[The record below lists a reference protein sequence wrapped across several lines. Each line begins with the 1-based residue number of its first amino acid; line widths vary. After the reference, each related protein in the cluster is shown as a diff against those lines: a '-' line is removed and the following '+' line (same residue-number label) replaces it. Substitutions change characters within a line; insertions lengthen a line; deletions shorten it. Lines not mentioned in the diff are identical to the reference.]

1 MTLEFSLAYFV
12 AVFIFSITPGPGVFA
27 LIAKALKEGG
37 HSCWGLALGMT
48 MSDVAYLLLVVWGL
62 AYIANEYQVIF
73 TVIRWCGAAYL
84 FYLAWGI
91 WHASIEVDGGDIS
104 KVATKRKKAAGF
116 LLSYAEGMLIS
127 ATNPKVMLFYIAF
140 LPTFVD
146 LTVLTT
152 KGVVLVVGLNFVALM
167 LGLMLIAFSASKARK
182 IFSQHKAVQRLNR
195 ITAGLMA
202 TAGLL
207 ILTR

>member
-1 MTLEFSLAYFV
+1 MTLEFSVAYFV

-27 LIAKALKEGG
+27 LIAKALKQGG
-37 HSCWGLALGMT
+37 SACWGLALGMT
-48 MSDVAYLLLVVWGL
+48 MSDIAYLLLVVWGL
-62 AYIANEYQVIF
+62 GYIANEYQVVF
-73 TVIRWCGAAYL
+73 TIIRWCGAAYL
-84 FYLAWGI
+84 FYLAWQI
-91 WHASIEVDGGDIS
+91 WHAPVELNTAAVAPTRS
-104 KVATKRKKAAGF
+104 KGASF
-116 LLSYAEGMLIS
+116 IISYAEGMLIS
-127 ATNPKVMLFYIAF
+127 GTNPKVMLFYIAF

-152 KGVVLVVGLNFVALM
+152 EGVVLVVGLNFIALM

-182 IFSQHKAVQRLNR
+182 LFSQHKAVTRLNR
-195 ITAGLMA
+195 ITAGLMG

>member
-1 MTLEFSLAYFV
+1 
-12 AVFIFSITPGPGVFA
+12 
-27 LIAKALKEGG
+27 
-37 HSCWGLALGMT
+37 
-48 MSDVAYLLLVVWGL
+48 MSDIAYLLLVVWGL

-73 TVIRWCGAAYL
+73 TLIRWCGAGYL
-84 FYLAWGI
+84 FYLAWQV
-91 WHASIEVDGGDIS
+91 WHAPIELNAADLPPARNKG
-104 KVATKRKKAAGF
+104 AGF
-116 LLSYAEGMLIS
+116 ILSFAEGMLIS

-152 KGVVLVVGLNFVALM
+152 QGVALVVGLNFIALM
-167 LGLMLIAFSASKARK
+167 LGLILIAFSASKARK
-182 IFSQHKAVQRLNR
+182 LLSQHKAVKRLNQ
-195 ITAGLMA
+195 ITAGLMG